1 MIEVTFDQ
9 LQTWLAMFLWPFT
22 RITAFFAASPLWGHS
37 SVPNEAKVGLAALIA
52 IVISP
57 ALPPLPPVP
66 IMSWGGLGII
76 VEQIIIGVS
85 IGMVMQFTF
94 GIVQAAGAFIGL
106 KMGLAFANF
115 FDPGSGTNI
124 AVLSRILFTIA
135 LIMFLAL
142 NGHLIVLEILA
153 TSFQTLPIGLGG
165 FNPDAFELLARYSG
179 VVFTSGMLLALP
191 VVAPLVIV
199 SIGLG
204 ILNRASPQ
212 LTVFS
217 IGFPTSLI
225 FGLVLLMVMMGH
237 YGGFLERIFT
247 HALSMQQRLL
257 DTLAPL

>member
-9 LQTWLAMFLWPFT
+9 LQTWLAMFLWPFA
-22 RITAFFAASPLWGHS
+22 RITAFMAASPVWGHS
-37 SVPNEAKVGLAALIA
+37 SVPNEAKVGLAALIS
-52 IVISP
+52 IVIAP

-66 IMSWGGLGII
+66 VMSWGGLGILI
-76 VEQIIIGVS
+76 EQLIIGVAM
-85 IGMVMQFTF
+85 GMVMQLTF
-94 GIVQAAGAFIGL
+94 GVVQVAGGIIGL

-115 FDPGSGTNI
+115 FDPSSGTNI
-124 AVLSRILFTIA
+124 AVLARILFMIA
-135 LIMFLAL
+135 LLMFLAL

-165 FNPDAFELLARYSG
+165 FNPVGFEMVARYSG
-179 VVFTSGMLLALP
+179 IIFSSGMLLALP
-191 VVAPLVIV
+191 VVAPLLIV
-199 SIGLG
+199 SIGLA

-225 FGLVLLMVMMGH
+225 FGMVLLMVMMSH
-237 YGGFLERIFT
+237 YGGFLERLFT
-247 HALSMQQRLL
+247 QALAMQQRLL